1 MQLRCVLAGCYCAAF
16 LGTAGMV
23 SAASLNHADKQFI
36 VMTATRDMSESHE
49 GQMAESQARRTDVK
63 NFAKTLVRDHTK
75 SYEQLTELAAKKGV
89 SIPRG
94 IDTARNRAIVQL
106 VHSNGRRFDSRF
118 IRDEITGQ
126 RRAVTV
132 FRREVK
138 HGQDAEVRDYAAKML
153 PVLESD
159 LHQAEKCAHPTE
171 RS

>member
-1 MQLRCVLAGCYCAAF
+1 MQLRCVLVSCSCAAF
-16 LGTAGMV
+16 LGTAGMI
-23 SAASLNHADKQFI
+23 SAASLSHADKQFI
-36 VMTATRDMSESHE
+36 VMTASRDMSEAHE
-49 GQMAESQARRTDVK
+49 GQMAESQATRADVK

-118 IRDEITGQ
+118 VKDEITSQ
-126 RRAVTV
+126 RRAIAV

-138 HGQDAEVRDYAAKML
+138 HGRDAEVRNYAAKML

-159 LHQAEKCAHPTE
+159 LHQAEKCANPSA